1 MCPIDDLEDL
11 ENENEVPA
19 EVPAENED
27 PIVREDKIFNNK
39 YNSGEGL
46 PDDYEYN
53 TSISVNSDYSSE
65 YLKEVYDYEEQVEY
79 RIIIDRIYEVVK
91 THAVTA
97 KYVKENI
104 SKSPPTKIKLSK
116 NDINVIFVEVLKEM
130 ESVKTEN
137 RFFNPIYIIEVISS
151 ISSLEYRKIFDML
164 DTEIQQILLIEL
176 NKKYQFLDGKMN
188 KKRIH

>member
-1 MCPIDDLEDL
+1 MHPSDELEDL
-11 ENENEVPA
+11 GHELPEEEIP
-19 EVPAENED
+19 EDED
-27 PIVREDKIFNNK
+27 PIIREDKIFNNK

-46 PDDYEYN
+46 PDDYEFN

-65 YLKEVYDYEEQVEY
+65 YLKEVYEYEEQVEY
-79 RIIIDRIYEVVK
+79 KIIISRIYEVIK
-91 THAVTA
+91 THGVTA
-97 KYVKENI
+97 KYVKEN
-104 SKSPPTKIKLSK
+104 SKTPPTKIKLSK
-116 NDINVIFVEVLKEM
+116 NDVNVIFVEVLKEM

-137 RFFNPIYIIEVISS
+137 RFFNPIYIIEVISA

-164 DTEIQQILLIEL
+164 DTEIQQLLLVEL